1 MTHVV
6 RTFQILQHILFF
18 QEQMTS
24 LTSLPA
30 RAEFDTRQ
38 MDNILC
44 TGILFTVTHGFKRF
58 QKNKLNDSP
67 LNPFLPLEEFMSL
80 VFEFIFKQ
88 ENISQ
93 ERNDNIEKPMAL
105 QPALGMGMGRD

>member
-6 RTFQILQHILFF
+6 QTFQILQHILFF

-38 MDNILC
+38 MDNIPC
-44 TGILFTVTHGFKRF
+44 TGILFTVTHRFKTI
-58 QKNKLNDSP
+58 
-67 LNPFLPLEEFMSL
+67 LE
-80 VFEFIFKQ
+80 KQ
-88 ENISQ
+88 MN
-93 ERNDNIEKPMAL
+93 
-105 QPALGMGMGRD
+105 